1 MNHGCHRYSCFCLLQ
16 SLIWKN
22 DPTTPLLEGRGFLAT
37 ASAVID
43 CKKSKIVVGEE
54 ITRSI
59 FRVKEIDRGDEDVP
73 YWTTLGKRESYEPR
87 PSTDRISARPPYYAK
102 KDFMDYHLLGEW
114 EIARDVK
121 LNPFKDVLMFR
132 KMVEFLGA
140 IPINLKRNMSKSKEL
155 IKKIID

>member
-1 MNHGCHRYSCFCLLQ
+1 
-16 SLIWKN
+16 
-22 DPTTPLLEGRGFLAT
+22 
-37 ASAVID
+37 
-43 CKKSKIVVGEE
+43 EE

-59 FRVKEIDRGDEDVP
+59 FRVKEIDRGDKDVP
-73 YWTTLGKRESYEPR
+73 YWTILGKRESYEPR